1 MKRFVLA
8 AVLAVLCAIP
18 GGAAL
23 ATGTPPNCKY
33 DDHYT
38 TTTTL
43 TNHPDSGN
51 HGTWA
56 TDDFKRV
63 VKICEVGDTNQYH
76 ATVEDNGHFTTIA
89 GAPSPHAGVPIKGTV
104 TGEMWGGF
112 TADFTAAPKFTS
124 YTGTHGDTTSTW
136 VQGYFSDFNG
146 KSITDDWRWT
156 YRTDCEK
163 WKDWAD
169 NGGGSGPHAGDITGC
184 TCPTPSPS
192 PTETPSPKPSESPSP
207 SPSATPSGGSGSGT
221 TVTAAA
227 EGTTPGL
234 PSTGLASVS

>member
-23 ATGTPPNCKY
+23 ATGTPPHCVY

-38 TTTTL
+38 STTTL

-51 HGTWA
+51 HGDWA

-63 VKICEVGDTNQYH
+63 VKICEVGDTKVYH
-76 ATVEDNGHFTTIA
+76 ATVEDNGHFTTITGAQSPNA
-89 GAPSPHAGVPIKGTV
+89 GIPIKGTV

-112 TADFTAAPKFTS
+112 TADFTAAPNFAT
-124 YTGTHGDTTSTW
+124 YMRGHHGATTSTW
-136 VQGYFSDFNG
+136 VAGYFSDFKG
-146 KSITDDWRWT
+146 SSINEDWSWS
-156 YRTDCEK
+156 YRSKCEK
-163 WKDWAD
+163 WTDAAD
-169 NGGGSGPHAGDITGC
+169 NGNGALPEDGDITGC
-184 TCPTPSPS
+184 TCPPEPSPS
-192 PTETPSPKPSESPSP
+192 PSESPSP
-207 SPSATPSGGSGSGT
+207 SPSESPSATPSGGSGSGT

-234 PSTGLASVS
+234 PSTGLAGVS